1 MARPISHLLEREPQP
16 ANPAAGWPSSTGS
29 FVLPHGFCS
38 LWGCSSVQPCGAAT
52 VCVPL
57 GTLCAL
63 AQSWMDGSTT
73 AAPFLLPQPA
83 AATQVPHQQQPSSSI
98 LFPCF
103 FLVLFWFGFFPKW
116 NPFCAQAFLQAGS
129 QGWHGAGS
137 TQTLLRL
144 ILPSPPGNGVPVTLL
159 VPHKVG
165 GLPGA
170 AKGLHPSGMVLW
182 WQLLRGTRAESLQ
195 CSC

>member
-1 MARPISHLLEREPQP
+1 M
-16 ANPAAGWPSSTGS
+16 
-29 FVLPHGFCS
+29 LPHGFCS

-73 AAPFLLPQPA
+73 TAPFLLPQPA
-83 AATQVPHQQQPSSSI
+83 AATQMPHQRQPSSSI
-98 LFPCF
+98 LFPF
-103 FLVLFWFGFFPKW
+103 FFFFPSGT
-116 NPFCAQAFLQAGS
+116 PFVPRPSCRLVHRAGIGLAVRRDSQGSSFLQ
-129 QGWHGAGS
+129 
-137 TQTLLRL
+137 
-144 ILPSPPGNGVPVTLL
+144 SPPGNGVPVTLL
-159 VPHKVG
+159 VPCKVR

-170 AKGLHPSGMVLW
+170 AKGLHPSGMVPW

>member
-144 ILPSPPGNGVPVTLL
+144 IVPSVSSWQWSPSDPAGPPQSRGSSWSCQ
-159 VPHKVG
+159 
-165 GLPGA
+165 GA
-170 AKGLHPSGMVLW
+170 PSFRYGPMVAAA
-182 WQLLRGTRAESLQ
+182 QGDQ
-195 CSC
+195 G